1 MAAVW
6 PIVRGFFWP
15 LGNIAFLLTQ
25 PLVKENDGHVK
36 DGKKV
41 SAAQA
46 FASSPVAFT
55 FSEHLAVQVS
65 TWQKLII
72 AAIIWAYF
80 VDLEG
85 ARRGDLA
92 WLSTIILRDLAI
104 TYYHAG
110 LQDFMGSSA
119 FSPFSRALKAY
130 KYNPQPP
137 RDAQMLW
144 DMGWSTLSTVISSL
158 FEAWALRGWVTGSL
172 ALPAGCVPGDAWYTS
187 PATWLLLLSMPYWR
201 LSHFFLCVRGQGAG
215 RWGAGASPT
224 PPCQQE
230 PHPPPS
236 PHTLTHPAPPSQ
248 PAPLHAQVVPGR
260 QGRRE
265 ALL

>member
-15 LGNIAFLLTQ
+15 LGNIAFMLTQ
-25 PLVKENDGHVK
+25 PLVKENDGHIK

-41 SAAQA
+41 SAAVA
-46 FASSPVAFT
+46 FASTPVAGTFT
-55 FSEHLAVQVS
+55 EHLAVQVS

-72 AAIIWAYF
+72 AAILWAYF

-92 WLSTIILRDLAI
+92 WLSTIVLRDLAI

-110 LQDFMGSSA
+110 LQDFVGSSV
-119 FSPFSRALKAY
+119 FSPFSARLKAY
-130 KYNPQPP
+130 KYNPAPP

-158 FEAWALRGWVTGSL
+158 FEAWAVRGWVTGSL

-187 PATWLLLLSMPYWR
+187 PFTWALLLSMPYWR
-201 LSHFFLCVRGQGAG
+201 LSHFFFVRCAPPRGAPL
-215 RWGAGASPT
+215 RAALLLTRHAT
-224 PPCQQE
+224 PPRR
-230 PHPPPS
+230 PLPPP
-236 PHTLTHPAPPSQ
+236 PPAA
-248 PAPLHAQVVPGR
+248 APLHAQVVPGR
-260 QGRRE
+260 QGRRQ